1 MTLLQDNS
9 DNPSKPTKK
18 DVDKSIGANRRR
30 DGYHYEEVAAR
41 YYQDLGYEIVARN
54 YQAGHREIDLI
65 VRNTEALI
73 FVEVKGGGAEFMG
86 HPSHR
91 VDQRKQK
98 LLIAAAQQ
106 YLAQNDV
113 NGLDLCF
120 DVLTV
125 TRTRAGEQIE
135 RYANAFST
143 D

>member
-1 MTLLQDNS
+1 MTSEQDKPDSKGN
-9 DNPSKPTKK
+9 NPKK
-18 DVDKSIGANRRR
+18 LGANRRR

-41 YYQDLGYEIVARN
+41 YYRGLGYEIVARN

-65 VRNTEALI
+65 VQDDKALI
-73 FVEVKGGGAEFMG
+73 FVEVKGGRTEFMG

-91 VDQRKQK
+91 VDKRKQK
-98 LLIAAAQQ
+98 LLIEAAQE
-106 YLAQNDV
+106 YLAKHEVD
-113 NGLDLCF
+113 GLDLCF

-125 TRTRAGEQIE
+125 TRDQTGEKIE